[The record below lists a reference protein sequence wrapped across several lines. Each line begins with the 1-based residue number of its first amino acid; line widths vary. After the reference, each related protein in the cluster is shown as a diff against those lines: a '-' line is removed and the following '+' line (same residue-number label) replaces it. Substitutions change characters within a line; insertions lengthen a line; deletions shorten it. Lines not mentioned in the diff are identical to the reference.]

1 MHSSP
6 GTYRLDRNMR
16 ILMQVKLPIEP
27 FNTYVKDGSIG
38 VKMQKIMTDAKPE
51 AAYFTELEGHRG
63 GIIVVNM
70 DNASQVPALAEPW
83 FLTFNASVEFKVAM
97 TPEDLGRAGLDALGK
112 KWG

>member
-1 MHSSP
+1 
-6 GTYRLDRNMR
+6 MR
-16 ILMQVKLPIEP
+16 ILMQVKFPIEP
-27 FNTYVKDGSIG
+27 FNSYVRDGSLG
-38 VKMQKIMTDAKPE
+38 AKMQKIMADIKPE

-83 FLTFNASVEFKVAM
+83 FLTFNARVEFRVAM
-97 TPEDLGRAGLDALGK
+97 TPEDLGRAGLEALGK